1 MIDPQILNAIMPVIA
16 AFNQLGIEYYIGGSV
31 ASSIFGIARMTLDA
45 DIIADVRSEHA
56 GALADI
62 LMAKGYYADAA
73 MMRDAIKRR
82 SSFNLIH
89 TESMLKIDVFVLK
102 DTPYAGIA
110 FQRKIQRQVDDA
122 DSHAVLNIGAP
133 EDILLNKLEW
143 YRLGGQVSD
152 RQWNDVIGL
161 IKVRAGLLDKGYMDQ
176 WAGTLHIADLLD
188 RAYREAGQIV

>member
-45 DIIADVRSEHA
+45 DIIADMRSEHA
-56 GALADI
+56 GALSEI
-62 LMAKGYYADAA
+62 LMANGYYADAV
-73 MMRDAIKRR
+73 MMRDAIGRR

-89 TESMLKIDVFVLK
+89 IESMLKIDVFVLK
-102 DTPYAGIA
+102 DTPYARIA
-110 FQRKIQRQVDDA
+110 FQRKIQRSVDDA
-122 DSHAVLNIGAP
+122 DSRVVLNIGAP
-133 EDILLNKLEW
+133 EDVLLNKLEW

-161 IKVRAGLLDKGYMDQ
+161 IKVRSGLLDKGYMEQ
-176 WAGTLHIADLLD
+176 WAEKLKVTDLLD
-188 RAYREAGQIV
+188 RAYREAGA